1 MKKNIYYIYILIGL
15 ALSSCSNFL
24 EESSQDLMIPKS
36 VTDYKELFF
45 GEVINN
51 KEVLHPYLEYM
62 TDDVAD
68 LCYYGSSPMLI
79 SNDWREPMWA
89 YYTWQQDPEIGIS
102 NEFTTDKAW
111 TSYYHKILMCNIMLD
126 KLSEMNGTEEEK
138 QDLEGE
144 AHFMRAFSYFMLANL
159 YGRPYVEAT
168 ATEDLCV
175 PINTEIS
182 LSDKMLKRAT
192 NAEVYAQMEAD
203 ITKAI
208 ECLKGSNIQKSIYR
222 PNLAGAYLL
231 ASRIA
236 LFQQKYD
243 DVVTYSDVVIN
254 DFGKQLTKLSE
265 TPDENKFLSFA
276 NKEILFSYGTTTI
289 ESYMKP
295 DFGYAGDLVVSKD
308 LLAQYTENDLRLSQF
323 FQHTVGKQRRP
334 VAKTIEYYVPSKWS
348 STSPTVYSNAFRLS
362 EAYLNRAEAYAE
374 KGEQDK
380 AIDDLKTLSE
390 HRMKSGAQPLE
401 VDAEGIVATVR
412 KERRRELAFEGFR
425 WFDLRRYG
433 CPVIEHVYTSKNTEG
448 AGDKFKL
455 QDKDLYTLPIPKS
468 ERDKNMQIEIFSR
481 PENKPV
487 SANN

>member
-1 MKKNIYYIYILIGL
+1 M
-15 ALSSCSNFL
+15 
-24 EESSQDLMIPKS
+24 
-36 VTDYKELFF
+36 
-45 GEVINN
+45 
-51 KEVLHPYLEYM
+51 
-62 TDDVAD
+62 
-68 LCYYGSSPMLI
+68 
-79 SNDWREPMWA
+79 
-89 YYTWQQDPEIGIS
+89 
-102 NEFTTDKAW
+102 
-111 TSYYHKILMCNIMLD
+111 
-126 KLSEMNGTEEEK
+126 
-138 QDLEGE
+138 
-144 AHFMRAFSYFMLANL
+144 
-159 YGRPYVEAT
+159 
-168 ATEDLCV
+168 
-175 PINTEIS
+175 
-182 LSDKMLKRAT
+182 KRAT

-222 PNLAGAYLL
+222 PNLTGAYLL

-265 TPDENKFLSFA
+265 TPGENKFLSFA

-308 LLAQYTENDLRLSQF
+308 LLAQYSENDLRLSQF

-380 AIDDLKTLSE
+380 AMDDLKTLSE